1 MAEAHVVIVGGGLA
15 GAKTAEALREE
26 GFDGAITLLT
36 AEDEIPYERP
46 PLSKEYLQGKQEFED
61 AQVHPESWYE
71 EQRVQLRRGVRA
83 ESVDAAAGTVALST
97 GESLHYTDLVLATG
111 SEPRRPDWPGVE
123 AAGVHVLR
131 THEDAEALREAF
143 GVVADADSEKD
154 AGHDAAGSG
163 PARRLVCV
171 GGGWIGLEAAA
182 SARQAGLDVTVL
194 ERSAVPLGKIL
205 GDRVAGV
212 FAQLHRDNG
221 VDLRTE
227 TSVERILVKDGR
239 ATGVRLQDGSEIEAD
254 LVLLGL
260 GATPRLEAARSA
272 GLEIDAE
279 TGGVAVDAS
288 LRSSDPHVYAVGDI
302 ASVAHPVLGHRLR
315 VEHWATALN
324 QPAVVAKA
332 IVGGNARYT
341 ELPYFF
347 SDQFDLGMEYIG
359 WVAPHERTDVVLR
372 GSLED
377 REFVA
382 FWVAEDGSVKA
393 SMNVNVWDVPDAVK
407 PLITECKPVD
417 REALADPDVP
427 LAHL

>member
-26 GFDGAITLLT
+26 GFDGAITLLA

-46 PLSKEYLQGKQEFED
+46 PLSKEFLQGKQEIED
-61 AQVHPESWYE
+61 AQVHPASWYE
-71 EQRVQLRRGVRA
+71 EQHVQLRRGVRA

-97 GESLHYTDLVLATG
+97 GESLPYTDLVLATG

-131 THEDAEALREAF
+131 THADAEALREAF
-143 GVVADADSEKD
+143 G
-154 AGHDAAGSG
+154 AGPDAAGSG

-239 ATGVRLQDGSEIEAD
+239 ATGVRLQDGNEIEAD

-260 GATPRLEAARSA
+260 GATPRLETARSA

-279 TGGVAVDAS
+279 TGGVAVDAA

-302 ASVAHPVLGHRLR
+302 ASVAHPVLGRRLR

-332 IVGGNARYT
+332 IVGKNARYT

-359 WVAPHERTDVVLR
+359 WVAPHERVDVVIR

-393 SMNVNVWDVPDAVK
+393 SMNVNIWDVPDAMK

-417 REALADPDVP
+417 REALADPEVP